1 MPHGTVRSS
10 IPRLRASKR
19 GYGSIWTKVDPRTH
33 LHLVH
38 IVNFE
43 WSVLLIGV
51 FLGVD
56 RVPLMEEWKDAGRA
70 LEIEIWIP
78 FQKHDRDESPR
89 EPHLLLDTELK
100 IVIKPTVR
108 KVYFNSIIW
117 TRLMRAANPTDV
129 DRPSILLLM
138 HKINICKHESSA
150 NTRRQQQRQKPRNEE
165 TAPPEPT
172 AAIKENSTHSATRSS
187 NHASRYLYVSI
198 HDLIH
203 AVIGLLEL
211 MLGWP
216 AWRYKTGKK
225 EVDKN
230 DRRDKDKKRC
240 GCEAE
245 KMFYS
250 RTI

>member
-117 TRLMRAANPTDV
+117 TRLMRAANRRRPTLNSPSDAQNQHLQTWELSQYTAAAAATKTEKRR
-129 DRPSILLLM
+129 DRTTRADGSHQRKLNSLCNTIFKPRLPILVCF
-138 HKINICKHESSA
+138 HTWFNPCCDWVAWAHVGVAGVAVQDGKKRSGQERQ
-150 NTRRQQQRQKPRNEE
+150 TRQRQE
-165 TAPPEPT
+165 ALWLW
-172 AAIKENSTHSATRSS
+172 S
-187 NHASRYLYVSI
+187 
-198 HDLIH
+198 
-203 AVIGLLEL
+203 
-211 MLGWP
+211 
-216 AWRYKTGKK
+216 GKN
-225 EVDKN
+225 VL
-230 DRRDKDKKRC
+230 
-240 GCEAE
+240 
-245 KMFYS
+245 F
-250 RTI
+250 